1 MPKFVIALVSSA
13 LAGMIGLLLGAV
25 FTVPK
30 NEEMEALVNAKAEM
44 TQQIQ
49 VLRTE
54 NVELLDSTTKLED
67 QVQKLKNKLLR
78 AYEIEKETETF

>member
-13 LAGMIGLLLGAV
+13 LAGMIGLLLGSV

-30 NEEMEALVNAKAEM
+30 NEEMEALVNAKAVM

-54 NVELLDSTTKLED
+54 NLKLLESTTEFEE